1 MHQGIAF
8 NFFAMMLHVFVLVSE
23 FVFVLHNFLISSFLA
38 GRQPVWPDRQV
49 LLTEAKQGVSI
60 NIFIPKSSQI
70 KSSSQTGGEKGMFSS
85 PDKHINPNRVGGED
99 FEVLSAAK
107 NIKPNEG

>member
-1 MHQGIAF
+1 
-8 NFFAMMLHVFVLVSE
+8 MLHVFVLVFE
-23 FVFVLHNFLISSFLA
+23 FVFALHNFLISSFLA

-49 LLTEAKQGVSI
+49 LLTEAEQGVCI
-60 NIFIPKSSQI
+60 NIFTHKSSWI
-70 KSSSQTGGEKGMFSS
+70 KSSSQTGGEKRVFSS
-85 PDKHINPNRVGGED
+85 LDKDINPNRVGGKH